1 MKNLLS
7 NSWFIGIVG
16 GWISVVFATT
26 STYLGAYI
34 IATFFR
40 KKRIEE
46 ANQFVIKHLRL
57 YLTKGVIPSDALA
70 NALRH
75 NATKK
80 FKVKE
85 SDLLSLASL
94 IAELATEIVNNNY
107 LEEIDR
113 LQYLKDID
121 GYLSMHSEPDNE
133 PEESIKQTLS
143 ISFVFTFLISSLYLV
158 AILKGMEELP
168 PNTFPE
174 TIEIIQQVGWGRLFL
189 VSLMGI
195 EMLFFVVIFIPV
207 IIVSFLNILV
217 IFVEFLKSP
226 AFRKKN

>member
-1 MKNLLS
+1 MKKNWKLL
-7 NSWFIGIVG
+7 IGILFLAGGFGNVTSDIGAAAFGIIVG
-16 GWISVVFATT
+16 ATLIFWWT
-26 STYLGAYI
+26 DGRKRQSHEELKYQEILAERQQEEQAYQ
-34 IATFFR
+34 
-40 KKRIEE
+40 E
-46 ANQFVIKHLRL
+46 
-57 YLTKGVIPSDALA
+57 ALA
-70 NALRH
+70 KR
-75 NATKK
+75 
-80 FKVKE
+80 
-85 SDLLSLASL
+85 
-94 IAELATEIVNNNY
+94 
-107 LEEIDR
+107 
-113 LQYLKDID
+113 QQ
-121 GYLSMHSEPDNE
+121 
-133 PEESIKQTLS
+133 EESIKQTLS